1 MAGEDGGFCVIV
13 VGSAVQIGHR
23 RTHAP
28 CVRTLRRMPVRFW
41 LLFCPETGL
50 LDGGRLGPI
59 PEFLELSNWSLLYQ
73 SYIAQQVYAR
83 PER

>member
-1 MAGEDGGFCVIV
+1 
-13 VGSAVQIGHR
+13 
-23 RTHAP
+23 
-28 CVRTLRRMPVRFW
+28 MPVRFW

-59 PEFLELSNWSLLYQ
+59 PEFLELSNWSSLYQ